1 MSRHRLPRLRSSA
14 ELRSYVRRLITLS
27 RGISGERFW
36 IVIGDFD
43 HFKHF
48 NDLYG
53 KPIIDYLHG
62 KAKDLIEKR
71 MAGETLNGSQATGR
85 CLFLGD
91 EVIAV
96 LPRSR
101 LAEDDIRVF
110 LDSISR
116 DIRDLFHRQY
126 MVAALSIEGGNW
138 EYRAPQ
144 ESGKLGRKLRECGII
159 MDQAPRKKGYLLLI
173 KLEGEGVDPSLE
185 LGRAAAE
192 VESYI
197 RDSDAKVR
205 CTLEWVFNRERGS
218 YQSVN
223 DGWLLPLSLSWGAV
237 SSGAVQP
244 APAETGVESGF
255 SFDDE
260 VDRLLETVHHTLHQS
275 KKSRRSVTISAC
287 RPEGE
292 KRKAASP
299 VITLCDAKPYCAG
312 KTKYPIVNDDCLNR
326 VISELSA
333 REKAGTLIQFEK
345 SYLAGAGSQSGGAMK
360 RVGLKAINDSYG
372 YDAGDCVIHL
382 LESVFHDELRRFC
395 RARRISRANVHISR
409 FVDVFTIYFFNT
421 HIAASGI
428 ERFAS
433 MVFREFN
440 TRACGISLASLT
452 AFVVH
457 NREKLRGSELARRLA
472 VTALSSK
479 TSLKDELTECIT
491 VREYSASCEE
501 KAMEIIELNAARSA
515 LRLS

>member
-1 MSRHRLPRLRSSA
+1 MSRHRSPRLRSSA
-14 ELRSYVRRLITLS
+14 ELRSYVSRLIGLS
-27 RGISGERFW
+27 QGNSGEQFW

-53 KPIIDYLHG
+53 KPIVDFLHD

-71 MAGETLNGSQATGR
+71 MAGEALKGSLAAGR

-96 LPRSR
+96 LPQSR
-101 LAEDDIRVF
+101 FAEDDIHVF
-110 LDSISR
+110 LDSIGR

-126 MVAALSIEGGNW
+126 IVAALSIEGGNW

-144 ESGKLGRKLRECGII
+144 ESGKLGGKLRECGII
-159 MDQAPRKKGYLLLI
+159 MDPAPRKKGHLLLI
-173 KLEGEGVDPSLE
+173 KLTGGSGEPSIE

-205 CTLEWVFNRERGS
+205 CTLNWVLNRESGS

-237 SSGAVQP
+237 SSRILSSGQAH
-244 APAETGVESGF
+244 EGGESECGF
-255 SFDDE
+255 DAE
-260 VDRLLETVHHTLHQS
+260 VDRLLEAVHRTLHQS
-275 KKSRRSVTISAC
+275 KKSRSSVTVSAR
-287 RPEGE
+287 RPNVE
-292 KRKAASP
+292 KRKAVSP
-299 VITLCDAKPYCAG
+299 VITLCDPRPYNPG
-312 KTKYPIVNDDCLNR
+312 KTRYPIVNDDCLNR
-326 VISELSA
+326 VLSELSE

-360 RVGLKAINDSYG
+360 RMGLKAINDSYG

-382 LESVFHDELRRFC
+382 LESVFHDELGRFC
-395 RARRISRANVHISR
+395 RARRISRADVHISR
-409 FVDVFTIYFFNT
+409 FVDVFTVYFFNT
-421 HIAASGI
+421 CLTASGI

-433 MVFREFN
+433 RVFSEFN

-452 AFVVH
+452 AFVVY
-457 NREKLRGSELARRLA
+457 NREKLRGSELARRLT

-479 TSLKDELTECIT
+479 PSLKDELTECIT

-515 LRLS
+515 LRIS